1 MNEKW
6 KTLLI
11 SVLTPSGIFSGVS
24 LTVLWGYFSRMD
36 RLDVFFEVINI
47 NSIFSLIFFAVILSL
62 GSLIIIFFVTSI
74 LMAVVIPQD
83 VKNLPDYDKIKSNL
97 FLILIFSGLFPMVFI
112 FLFYYVMDVSQALK
126 NYSAWIS
133 MLSIGTITI
142 LLSFLTNRKRLEKNI
157 SIKNSRVKWKC
168 RIQFYLAIPLF
179 IALLAHLQVFPL
191 EVVFR
196 NMSLAEEKVSFW
208 PVAGL
213 VFISYMVFF
222 LTLFP
227 GLVYHQM
234 RTNDKMLKKLS
245 VFFIVSLLVLLMMS
259 TKITFIPVMFTHA
272 VIKFSGIS
280 DFTSHSYVIKESE
293 YPEELF
299 GNPMWQKKAVK
310 VGQFYTVQAVSLF
323 TTNQINLL
331 CPKDI
336 VKIYRESWKFNPWN
350 RDFDTNI
357 RLEFQKKAFFCVPL
371 LASAVKRWDSPL
383 Q

>member
-11 SVLTPSGIFSGVS
+11 SVLTPSGIISGVS

-36 RLDVFFEVINI
+36 RLDVFFEVINV
-47 NSIFSLIFFAVILSL
+47 NSIFSIIFFAVILSL
-62 GSLIIIFFVTSI
+62 LLLIIIFFVTSI
-74 LMAVVIPQD
+74 LMAIIIPQD
-83 VKNLPDYDKIKSNL
+83 VKNLPDYDKIKRNT
-97 FLILIFSGLFPMVFI
+97 FLILIFSGLFPMAFI
-112 FLFYYVMDVSQALK
+112 FLFYYALDVSQIVK

-142 LLSFLTNRKRLEKNI
+142 LLSFLTNRKRLENNI
-157 SIKNSRVKWKC
+157 SIKNRKVKWKS

-191 EVVFR
+191 EIVFR
-196 NMSLAEEKVSFW
+196 NMSVSEEKVSFW

-234 RTNDKMLKKLS
+234 RTKDKLLKKIS
-245 VFFIVSLLVLLMMS
+245 VFFIVSLLVLLMIS
-259 TKITFIPVMFTHA
+259 TKITVIPVIFTHA
-272 VIKFSGIS
+272 VMKFSGIS
-280 DFTSHSYVIKESE
+280 DFTAHSYIIKDSE

-299 GNPMWQKKAVK
+299 GNPLWQKKAVK
-310 VGQFYTVQAVSLF
+310 VGQFYSVQAVSLF
-323 TTNQINLL
+323 TTNQISLL
-331 CPKDI
+331 CPRDI
-336 VKIYRESWKFNPWN
+336 LKIYRESWKFNPWN
-350 RDFDTNI
+350 TDFDTYI
-357 RLEFQKKAFFCVPL
+357 RLEFQKKASFCVPL